1 MDSSAFNRL
10 GDCYA
15 WLRWFFF
22 AFVFFAVFGTWKLT
36 ELVYW
41 AVTHVRVTW

>member
-1 MDSSAFNRL
+1 MVEGIGKAIGDLVGAMFLALCIFVPL
-10 GDCYA
+10 G
-15 WLRWFFF
+15 L
-22 AFVFFAVFGTWKLT
+22 WKLG